1 MASEE
6 SSVAAAQELRMA
18 VGRVARRLR
27 QLYADERES
36 AVSFIEI
43 SILVHLARSGPSSP
57 SALAVRESVT
67 TQAIAGVVRE
77 LESRGLVERS
87 GNPRDRRR
95 VVIAITEAGRELLSS
110 HEHAVVQ
117 AIVTALADDYSPAE
131 RRRLRA
137 AVPLLDRLADRL

>member
-1 MASEE
+1 
-6 SSVAAAQELRMA
+6 MA

-27 QLYADERES
+27 QIYADERES

-57 SALAVRESVT
+57 SALAARESVT
-67 TQAIAGVVRE
+67 SQAIAGVVRE
-77 LESRGLVERS
+77 LESRGLVARS
-87 GNPRDRRR
+87 GHPQDRRR
-95 VVIAITEAGRELLSS
+95 VVIAITETGRELLSS

-117 AIVTALADDYSPAE
+117 AIVKALADDYSPAE